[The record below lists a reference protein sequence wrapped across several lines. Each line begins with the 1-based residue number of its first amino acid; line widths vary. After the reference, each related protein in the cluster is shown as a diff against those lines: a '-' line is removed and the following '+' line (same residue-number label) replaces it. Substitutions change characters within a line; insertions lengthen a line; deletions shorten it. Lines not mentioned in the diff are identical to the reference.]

1 MAKYESNRRAVDEVL
16 REKALL
22 VLTAAGE
29 IVTSK
34 AKLLTPVDTGRL
46 RNSITY
52 EVDKEEKETI
62 IGSPVEYAPDV
73 ELGTSKQRAQPFLE
87 PALFDSAQQI
97 NEIAKREFGGIK

>member
-16 REKALL
+16 LEKALL

-29 IVTSK
+29 IVTAK

-62 IGSPVEYAPDV
+62 YGSPVEYAPDV
-73 ELGTSKQRAQPFLE
+73 ELGTSRQRAQPFLE
-87 PALFDSAQQI
+87 PALFQSERQI